1 MDIENALILRV
12 LHLSFY
18 SKAVIYAEIF
28 GKGRSNYRE
37 VQLSNAV
44 VYTGFRWWGVP
55 GSLGD
60 SIGESKNFAFLKI
73 RKISKNAKKI
83 NEILNVFWKF
93 YRKFCDFLKDFI
105 EIFAKIKGKI

>member
-44 VYTGFRWWGVP
+44 VYTGFR
-55 GSLGD
+55 
-60 SIGESKNFAFLKI
+60 
-73 RKISKNAKKI
+73 
-83 NEILNVFWKF
+83 
-93 YRKFCDFLKDFI
+93 
-105 EIFAKIKGKI
+105 